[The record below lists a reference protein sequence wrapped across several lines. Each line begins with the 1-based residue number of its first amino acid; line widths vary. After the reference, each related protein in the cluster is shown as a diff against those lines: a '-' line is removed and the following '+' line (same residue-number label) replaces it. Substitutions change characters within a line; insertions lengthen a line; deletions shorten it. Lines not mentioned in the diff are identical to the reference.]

1 MKHFLLSSM
10 LKSVKNITLK
20 EKHEFFNI
28 MHFFTVIYYQFY
40 AFFQNKYI
48 YIFFFKSYWL
58 QTLKNTVNCIV

>member
-1 MKHFLLSSM
+1 M

-40 AFFQNKYI
+40 AFLQNKKK
-48 YIFFFKSYWL
+48 YIFFLNLTDSKL
-58 QTLKNTVNCIV
+58 